1 MQSDSLKDND
11 RFISIELEH
20 IMDTKVIE
28 SSIDK
33 SKQGGARVP
42 LLWNIL
48 AVINPDGDE
57 RLDKFFIRRD
67 KIDNKEYLSLND
79 ISYYYYRHGY

>member
-1 MQSDSLKDND
+1 VEYS
-11 RFISIELEH
+11 
-20 IMDTKVIE
+20 
-28 SSIDK
+28 
-33 SKQGGARVP
+33 
-42 LLWNIL
+42 